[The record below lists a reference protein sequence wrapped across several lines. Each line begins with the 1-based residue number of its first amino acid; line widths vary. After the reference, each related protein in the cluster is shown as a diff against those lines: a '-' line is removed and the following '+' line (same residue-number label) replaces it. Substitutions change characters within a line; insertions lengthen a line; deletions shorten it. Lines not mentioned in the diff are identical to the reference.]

1 VFKNRFGRSFCEL
14 PLTLHFTC
22 HKIISACLVIRK
34 QKMSKSIK
42 YLTNVISVTL
52 GFRLFSMSII
62 IPFLSAY
69 AMNLKGGSP
78 ALTGYAL
85 GIFGLTQAA
94 LQIPFGV
101 LSDKIGYKKVMLAG
115 LVMLIAGLL
124 TAAFAK
130 SIYGLIFARALQGS
144 GAIVTVGYSW
154 LSSVAGDAERDR
166 ILTKLGALM
175 ATFTMLSYV
184 VGPLVHIVLNV
195 SEMFIFSSVLIAGCF
210 FWVLFGTRQVNP
222 ELRKEQVQKN
232 KAKSVFNKAHLSKS
246 LLLTFNNLLMMA
258 FFFMLPLLL
267 EGHLKTNQMWI
278 ILSPSILIAIGVLPL
293 FSKRASTGNPKMILT
308 LLFFL
313 LGIGFLL
320 IWFRTIA
327 FIVVGT
333 VLLMTGVFSI
343 SSIVPM
349 LINRGIDN
357 RQRGKGNGVMV
368 SMQYFGSFLGAAVTG
383 KLWAMGAIVAFGF
396 AGLVVLTGII
406 LINRDRK

>member
-1 VFKNRFGRSFCEL
+1 
-14 PLTLHFTC
+14 
-22 HKIISACLVIRK
+22 
-34 QKMSKSIK
+34 MSKSIK

-52 GFRLFSMSII
+52 GLRLFSMSII

-69 AMNLKGGSP
+69 AMNLKGGTP

-94 LQIPFGV
+94 LQIPFGA

-124 TAAFAK
+124 AAAFAK

-184 VGPLVHIVLNV
+184 IGPLVHIVLNV
-195 SEMFIFSSVLIAGCF
+195 SEMFIFSSFLIAGCF
-210 FWVLFGTRQVNP
+210 IWVLAGTKQVNP
-222 ELRKEQVQKN
+222 ELRKEHAQKH
-232 KAKSVFNKAHLSKS
+232 KTKSVFNRSHLTRS

-267 EGHLKTNQMWI
+267 EGHLETNQMWI
-278 ILSPSILIAIGVLPL
+278 ILSPSILIAVGVLPF
-293 FSKRASTGNPKMILT
+293 FSRRASKGNPKAILS

-313 LGIGFLL
+313 LGVGFLL
-320 IWFRTIA
+320 IYFQTVP
-327 FIVVGT
+327 FIVAGT
-333 VLLMTGVFSI
+333 ILLMMGVFSI

-349 LINRGIDN
+349 LVNRGIDN

-383 KLWAMGAIVAFGF
+383 RLWNIGPAVAFGF
-396 AGLVVLTGII
+396 AGLIIIAGIF
-406 LINRDRK
+406 LIYFGERKAVTTY

>member
-1 VFKNRFGRSFCEL
+1 
-14 PLTLHFTC
+14 
-22 HKIISACLVIRK
+22 
-34 QKMSKSIK
+34 MSKSIK

-94 LQIPFGV
+94 LQIPFGA

-232 KAKSVFNKAHLSKS
+232 KTKSVFNKAHLSKS

-267 EGHLKTNQMWI
+267 EDHLKTNQMWI
-278 ILSPSILIAIGVLPL
+278 ILSPSILIAIGVLPF
-293 FSKRASTGNPKMILT
+293 FSKMASKGNPKMILT

-313 LGIGFLL
+313 LGMGFLL
-320 IWFRTIA
+320 IWLRTVA
-327 FIVVGT
+327 FIVAGT
-333 VLLMTGVFSI
+333 ILLMMGVFSI

-396 AGLVVLTGII
+396 AGLVVLAGII
-406 LINRDRK
+406 LINLDRK